1 MVGWH
6 HNLWETLKDREA
18 WLAIIHGIRESDT
31 ALSTK
36 QQQQTMCGPDAFLP
50 TKRGS
55 VFQKASERRAP
66 ALEPTELL
74 MEKEGWRNL
83 KSPNGPTAKAE
94 ERKREGWSPSIQR
107 PRGSWP
113 GAHQHQHNSGLPGWS
128 AGLHCTAVVPSLKWF
143 PLVRGT

>member
-18 WLAIIHGIRESDT
+18 WLAIIHGVRESDT
-31 ALSTK
+31 AYRLNNNNVWPR
-36 QQQQTMCGPDAFLP
+36 CFLP
-50 TKRGS
+50 HQEG
-55 VFQKASERRAP
+55 ASFPESFRVKGASSRTNSTAHREGR
-66 ALEPTELL
+66 LEE
-74 MEKEGWRNL
+74 L

-94 ERKREGWSPSIQR
+94 ERKREGWSPSVQR

-113 GAHQHQHNSGLPGWS
+113 GAHRHQHNSGLPGGLS

-143 PLVRGT
+143 PIVRGT